1 MKTQTNT
8 KFVLLFS
15 ICLLLSSCTTPNPST
30 STSPTSEPAVDAA
43 TSTDA
48 NATPVVSTAS
58 GNTNPSENCTNQ
70 YYPVTTG
77 ATWQYAGSNST
88 TSDFSFERSITAVYQ
103 EGFMDQDVFDGGTT
117 RTGTWTCAAGAL
129 SALSQG
135 GVATVNVPT
144 NPSNAIL
151 IADSTESD
159 GVTLPATLTPGENWN
174 QAVKIAGT
182 MKISEQISAKASND
196 TEYTCTAVGQESVNV
211 PAGTFNAMK
220 VTCDYVMNIEVEVEA
235 TGPVSTKLTSTSNM
249 WYVAGIGLVKIE
261 DQGDIGLTTIEL
273 QSYTIPGL

>member
-1 MKTQTNT
+1 MKIQTNT
-8 KFVLLFS
+8 KFVLFIG
-15 ICLLLSSCTTPNPST
+15 ICFLLSSCTTPKSSST
-30 STSPTSEPAVDAA
+30 ASPMSEPAVDAA
-43 TSTDA
+43 TSTID
-48 NATPVVSTAS
+48 NATPAASDAVV
-58 GNTNPSENCTNQ
+58 NKNPSENCTNQ

-88 TSDFSFERSITAVYQ
+88 TGDFSFVRSITAVYQ
-103 EGFMDQDVFDGGTT
+103 EGFVDQDVFDGGTT
-117 RTGTWTCAAGAL
+117 RTGTWACAAGDL
-129 SALSQG
+129 SAMSQG

-144 NPSNAIL
+144 NPSTATL

-159 GVTLPATLTPGENWN
+159 GVTLPATLTPGESWN

-196 TEYTCTAVGQESVNV
+196 TEYICTAVGQESVSV
-211 PAGTFNAMK
+211 PAGTFNGMK
-220 VTCDYVMNIEVEVEA
+220 VTCDYVMNIEVEMEA

-249 WYVAGIGLVKIE
+249 WYVAGVGLVKIE

-273 QSYTIPGL
+273 QSYSIPGL